1 MFQSDIYSLGALKNQ
16 IHAYLKPGLAQQSF
30 QEYKD
35 MYNLHKSML
44 AGGAPKEGQLVE
56 SPLHSLAWVG
66 LVLYL
71 QL

>member
-1 MFQSDIYSLGALKNQ
+1 
-16 IHAYLKPGLAQQSF
+16 
-30 QEYKD
+30 

-56 SPLHSLAWVG
+56 NPLHSLAWVG
-66 LVLYL
+66 LVLYP